1 MLDYFYF
8 ALTNE
13 RDCKIFS
20 PGVQNFRLKTELMV
34 ELKISDVKRVFYLS
48 YSSLAVVVIH

>member
-8 ALTNE
+8 DLSNE
-13 RDCKIFS
+13 RDCKMFG
-20 PGVQNFRLKTELMV
+20 PEVQNFRLKTELMV
-34 ELKISDVKRVFYLS
+34 ELKISDVKRVLYLS